1 LEWLMPPDALAALRQ
16 VNDNL
21 ALAVLHL
28 RPERKQISTLSPH
41 DFSDLRNQLL
51 NAGKCLRLLPP
62 LSNAE
67 GETRKELL
75 EYRNNLEKLKQLL
88 PDVQARLLAEKSR
101 LAAARTHAAAVAHWA
116 QAR

>member
-1 LEWLMPPDALAALRQ
+1 MPPDALAALRE

-21 ALAVLHL
+21 TLALLRL

-41 DFSDLRNQLL
+41 DFSDLRKQMS
-51 NAGKCLRLLPP
+51 NAGVCLRLLPP
-62 LSNAE
+62 ISKAE
-67 GETRKELL
+67 GETRKGLL
-75 EYRNNLEKLKQLL
+75 EYRHNLEKLKQLL

-101 LAAARTHAAAVAHWA
+101 LVAARTHAAAAVHWA